1 MRKNFWRIIMIV
13 SFTIFIWGCKKNGG
27 GPTGPPGP
35 PYSEL
40 VQQGWTAFQS
50 TQYDTAI
57 VLFSLA
63 KQMNSNK
70 VDAYVGLG
78 WSYMKL
84 DQLTT
89 ASDEFNMGS
98 QKANPPAD
106 LFGGWAFVLNALRD
120 YGGSNAEADQ
130 VFTLDPT
137 WTFSY
142 GLPLSKD
149 DLHVLK
155 AENYFLLGNYT
166 YSLNEVKRLNSGFNA
181 DVTTSIGRAALAA
194 EIERLK
200 GIS

>member
-1 MRKNFWRIIMIV
+1 
-13 SFTIFIWGCKKNGG
+13 
-27 GPTGPPGP
+27 
-35 PYSEL
+35 
-40 VQQGWTAFQS
+40 
-50 TQYDTAI
+50 
-57 VLFSLA
+57 
-63 KQMNSNK
+63 MNSNK